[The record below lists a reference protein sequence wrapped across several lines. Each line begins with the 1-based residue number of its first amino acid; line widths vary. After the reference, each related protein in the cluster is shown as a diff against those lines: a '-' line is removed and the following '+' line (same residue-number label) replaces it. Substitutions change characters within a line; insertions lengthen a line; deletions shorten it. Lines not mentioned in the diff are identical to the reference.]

1 LNFSRWRIRKFAAIA
16 ILIAG
21 SLPAAAQCAM
31 CYESASQAGQRSQRA
46 LSRAVIFL
54 LVPPVT
60 MMVGLVGVAFRY
72 GKRRDDEEL

>member
-1 LNFSRWRIRKFAAIA
+1 MLSWLKKLAALA
-16 ILIAG
+16 ILLAA
-21 SLPAAAQCAM
+21 SLPAWAQCAL
-31 CYESASQAGQRSQRA
+31 CYESASQAGQRSQQA

-72 GKRRDDEEL
+72 GKKRDEEE